1 MGHLAILLGQ
11 PAVLGELL
19 AGVLL
24 GNLHLVGVHGLGGI
38 ATDPGVDLFARIGVV
53 VLLFE
58 VGLESTIRDILRVGL
73 SSFLVAVLGVLAPF
87 ALGWL
92 VGAWLVPE
100 HSWHT
105 HAFLGATLCA
115 TSVGITARVL
125 QDIGKSR
132 GKEARIILGAAV
144 VDDVLGLI
152 ILAAIS
158 GSIVAASQGATS
170 SGVWP
175 QLAITL
181 KAVGFL
187 AGSLLLGTLLT
198 PRLFSGAARLR
209 GSGVLIGVS
218 LAFCFLLAH
227 LAGVAGLA
235 SIVGASLVL
244 EGEKVI
250 GATTYSAVVIMWGA
264 TTTSGPLAEFRGRP
278 FSVRASVTG
287 RSGCAFDLEH
297 LHFCLQ
303 SSVSGKSPGFIAA
316 RNDPVTGDDERD
328 RIPSQGLPDRPGSG
342 GPVHV
347 LRKLAVGHG
356 PSCRD
361 FSDRFVHLSC
371 KGARAV
377 QVNDDVQKVLHIPVK
392 MLLNFLDD
400 PGNAGRRHA
409 CFATSGTSCNSRVGQ
424 ALCCFGKLKERHRR
438 RDAGSLRFFPG
449 DPAGAQWRLEET
461 ICGLFHEDGSF
472 HARLRT
478 CRRFSRSVLK
488 KHRVPVSLL

>member
-1 MGHLAILLGQ
+1 MPGKMPSAGMLFLAAVLLFPAIAFASGEDPSVPLLLYLVVILVTAKLMGHLAVVLGQ

-24 GNLHLVGVHGLGGI
+24 GNLYLAGVHGLEGI
-38 ATDPGVDLFARIGVV
+38 STDPGVDLFARIGVV

-73 SSFLVAVLGVLAPF
+73 SSFLVAVLGVVAPF

-100 HSWHT
+100 HSWQT

-158 GSIVAASQGATS
+158 GSIVAAAAGGS

-175 QLAITL
+175 QVEITL

-187 AGSLLLGTLLT
+187 AGSLLVGTWVT

-209 GSGVLIGVS
+209 GAGVLVGVS

-235 SIVGASLVL
+235 PIVGAFAAGLILEPVHFQRFGERNIHYLEEALRPLVEILAPVFFVQMGSKVDIRAFASTEALWLALLLTVAAIVGKQLCSLGVLDRSVNRWAVGIGMIPRGEVGLIFASIGASLVF
-244 EGEKVI
+244 EGERVI
-250 GATTYSAVVIMWGA
+250 GATTYSAVVIMVIV
-264 TTTSGPLAEFRGRP
+264 TTLVTPPLLKWTLTD
-278 FSVRASVTG
+278 RASPPP
-287 RSGCAFDLEH
+287 
-297 LHFCLQ
+297 
-303 SSVSGKSPGFIAA
+303 PG
-316 RNDPVTGDDERD
+316 
-328 RIPSQGLPDRPGSG
+328 
-342 GPVHV
+342 
-347 LRKLAVGHG
+347 
-356 PSCRD
+356 
-361 FSDRFVHLSC
+361 
-371 KGARAV
+371 
-377 QVNDDVQKVLHIPVK
+377 
-392 MLLNFLDD
+392 
-400 PGNAGRRHA
+400 
-409 CFATSGTSCNSRVGQ
+409 
-424 ALCCFGKLKERHRR
+424 
-438 RDAGSLRFFPG
+438 DAG
-449 DPAGAQWRLEET
+449 
-461 ICGLFHEDGSF
+461 
-472 HARLRT
+472 
-478 CRRFSRSVLK
+478 
-488 KHRVPVSLL
+488 

>member
-1 MGHLAILLGQ
+1 MLRRIPSVALLSLAAVLLFPAIAYAGGEDPSIPLLLYLVVILVTAKLMGHLAVVLGQ

-24 GNLHLVGVHGLGGI
+24 GNLSLAGVQGLEGI

-53 VLLFE
+53 VLLFQ

-73 SSFLVAVLGVLAPF
+73 SSFLVAVLGVAAPF

-92 VGAWLVPE
+92 VGAWLVPGN
-100 HSWHT
+100 SWQT

-158 GSIVAASQGATS
+158 GSIVAAEQGAS

-175 QLAITL
+175 QVEITL

-187 AGSLLLGTLLT
+187 AGSLLIGTWIT

-209 GSGVLIGVS
+209 GAGVLIGVS

-235 SIVGASLVL
+235 PIVGAFAAGLILEPVHFQKFGERNIHDLEDALRPLVELLAPIFFVQMGAKVDLAAFASPGALWLALLLTVAAIAGKQLCSLGVLDRTVNRWAVGVGMIPRGEVGLIFASVGASLVL
-244 EGEKVI
+244 DGEKVI
-250 GATTYSAVVIMWGA
+250 GATTYSAVVIMVIV
-264 TTTSGPLAEFRGRP
+264 TTVVAPPLLKWTL
-278 FSVRASVTG
+278 TG
-287 RSGCAFDLEH
+287 RD
-297 LHFCLQ
+297 
-303 SSVSGKSPGFIAA
+303 AA
-316 RNDPVTGDDERD
+316 P
-328 RIPSQGLPDRPGSG
+328 P
-342 GPVHV
+342 
-347 LRKLAVGHG
+347 
-356 PSCRD
+356 
-361 FSDRFVHLSC
+361 
-371 KGARAV
+371 
-377 QVNDDVQKVLHIPVK
+377 
-392 MLLNFLDD
+392 
-400 PGNAGRRHA
+400 
-409 CFATSGTSCNSRVGQ
+409 
-424 ALCCFGKLKERHRR
+424 
-438 RDAGSLRFFPG
+438 PG
-449 DPAGAQWRLEET
+449 DA
-461 ICGLFHEDGSF
+461 
-472 HARLRT
+472 
-478 CRRFSRSVLK
+478 
-488 KHRVPVSLL
+488 

>member
-1 MGHLAILLGQ
+1 MKEGNRIVRRKPTIVVMIIAGALLFPAIAFAAGEDPSIPLLLYLVVILLVAKLMGHLAILLGQ

-38 ATDPGVDLFARIGVV
+38 ASDPGVDLFARIGVV

-73 SSFLVAVLGVLAPF
+73 SSFLVAVLGVAAPF
-87 ALGWL
+87 ALGWM

-175 QLAITL
+175 QVAITL

-209 GSGVLIGVS
+209 GSGILIGVS

-235 SIVGASLVL
+235 PIVGAFAAGLILEPVHFRKFGEQGIHSLEDSLRPLVELLAPVFFVQMGAKVDLTAFASTDALWLSLLLTIAVIAGKQVCSLGVLDKAVNRWAVGIGMIPRGEVGLIFASVGASLVL

-250 GATTYSAVVIMWGA
+250 SATTYSAVVIMVIVTTLVTPPLLKWMLTDRKAPPGEGGA
-264 TTTSGPLAEFRGRP
+264 
-278 FSVRASVTG
+278 
-287 RSGCAFDLEH
+287 
-297 LHFCLQ
+297 
-303 SSVSGKSPGFIAA
+303 
-316 RNDPVTGDDERD
+316 
-328 RIPSQGLPDRPGSG
+328 
-342 GPVHV
+342 
-347 LRKLAVGHG
+347 
-356 PSCRD
+356 
-361 FSDRFVHLSC
+361 
-371 KGARAV
+371 
-377 QVNDDVQKVLHIPVK
+377 
-392 MLLNFLDD
+392 
-400 PGNAGRRHA
+400 
-409 CFATSGTSCNSRVGQ
+409 
-424 ALCCFGKLKERHRR
+424 
-438 RDAGSLRFFPG
+438 
-449 DPAGAQWRLEET
+449 
-461 ICGLFHEDGSF
+461 
-472 HARLRT
+472 
-478 CRRFSRSVLK
+478 
-488 KHRVPVSLL
+488 